1 MWFSTASAVL
11 RLRRTLLVPICFR
24 VSLRK
29 KNMPD
34 ILTYTVTAGPTTDA
48 DVVTRTVTV
57 SINGETSDSRDYP
70 ADTLTFAPLVVSE
83 GDNVV
88 MTLVD
93 TDNAGNPSAPAVV
106 EFVAADT
113 LPPAQPGGFGVTLVS
128 ESSAE

>member
-24 VSLRK
+24 ATLRNK
-29 KNMPD
+29 AMPD
-34 ILTYTVTAGPTTDA
+34 KLTYSVTAGPATDA

-57 SINGETSDSRDYP
+57 TINGEPSGSRDYP
-70 ADTLTFAPLVVSE
+70 ADTLRFEQLVVSE
-83 GDNVV
+83 GDSVV

-113 LPPAQPGGFGVTLVS
+113 LPPSQPGGFGVSLVG
-128 ESSAE
+128 ESPAE

>member
-1 MWFSTASAVL
+1 MWLSTASAVL
-11 RLRRTLLVPICFR
+11 KLRRTLLTPICFR
-24 VSLRK
+24 ASLRK
-29 KNMPD
+29 KNMAD
-34 ILTYTVTAGPTTDA
+34 LLTYTVTAGPVTDA

-57 SINGETSDSRDYP
+57 TINGETSDSRDYA

-113 LPPAQPGGFGVTLVS
+113 LPPSQPGGFGVTLVH